1 MITEINEWKV
11 NLIVEN
17 VIQIESWITINVDVS
32 VKIGK
37 NIIYAKKFIF
47 GILMHVVINAV
58 TILQVLLMTQ

>member
-1 MITEINEWKV
+1 M
-11 NLIVEN
+11 VEN

-47 GILMHVVINAV
+47 GILMHVVINV
-58 TILQVLLMTQ
+58 VMILQILLMISNYVWRVIKL

>member
-1 MITEINEWKV
+1 M
-11 NLIVEN
+11 VEN

-47 GILMHVVINAV
+47 GILMHVVINVV
-58 TILQVLLMTQ
+58 TILQMLLMISNYVWRVMKL

>member
-1 MITEINEWKV
+1 M
-11 NLIVEN
+11 VEN

-47 GILMHVVINAV
+47 GILMHVVINV
-58 TILQVLLMTQ
+58 VMILQILLMISNYVWRVMKL

>member
-1 MITEINEWKV
+1 M
-11 NLIVEN
+11 VEN

-47 GILMHVVINAV
+47 GILMHVVINVV
-58 TILQVLLMTQ
+58 TILQILLMISNYVWRVMKL

>member
-1 MITEINEWKV
+1 M
-11 NLIVEN
+11 VEN

-47 GILMHVVINAV
+47 GILMHVVINVV
-58 TILQVLLMTQ
+58 TILQVLLMIQ

>member
-1 MITEINEWKV
+1 M
-11 NLIVEN
+11 VEN

-47 GILMHVVINAV
+47 GILMHVVINVV
-58 TILQVLLMTQ
+58 TNLQMLLMISNYVWRVMKL